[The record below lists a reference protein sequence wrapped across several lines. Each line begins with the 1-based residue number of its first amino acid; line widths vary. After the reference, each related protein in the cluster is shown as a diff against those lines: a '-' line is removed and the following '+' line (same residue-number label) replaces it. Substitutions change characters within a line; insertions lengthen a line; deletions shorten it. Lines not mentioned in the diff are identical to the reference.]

1 MEDKKKCI
9 SCKKDVTN
17 DAGTAVFACPKCGKT
32 EVVRCKHCR
41 NIAAKYTCPECE
53 FSGPN

>member
-1 MEDKKKCI
+1 MERCI

-17 DAGTAVFACPKCGKT
+17 DKGVAKFKCPECGKGKII
-32 EVVRCKHCR
+32 RCRHCR
-41 NIAAKYTCPECE
+41 EIAAKYTCKNCD